1 MPRCTCLLF
10 DWKCE
15 MKILGIESSC
25 DETAAAVVEAENGCL
40 KILSNVVASQIEMHR
55 LWGGVVPELAG
66 RAHIEKISEVCHAAI
81 DDAGCTLKDIDAI
94 AVTSS
99 PGLIG
104 ALLVGVNFA
113 KCLAYSHNIPLVP
126 VEHVHAHLCAAA
138 LLDEPP
144 KPPFAALAVS
154 GGHTAIYMA
163 ESFTD
168 FTELASTRDD
178 AAGEAFDK
186 VARVIGLPYPGG
198 AAMDKLAYEG
208 DKTSMKFP
216 SPAIAGDTLD
226 FSFSGLKTAA
236 LNALNIA
243 RQKGEEINK
252 ADLAASFTSAVCAGI
267 AKRAEET
274 LKKTGARSLVLAGGV
289 AANSHLRAAI
299 KAVCDKTGAKM
310 CVPPISLC
318 GDNAAMV
325 AAAGYYRY
333 LCGMR
338 ADTSLNAFTD

>member
-1 MPRCTCLLF
+1 
-10 DWKCE
+10 
-15 MKILGIESSC
+15 
-25 DETAAAVVEAENGCL
+25 
-40 KILSNVVASQIEMHR
+40 
-55 LWGGVVPELAG
+55 
-66 RAHIEKISEVCHAAI
+66 
-81 DDAGCTLKDIDAI
+81 
-94 AVTSS
+94 
-99 PGLIG
+99 
-104 ALLVGVNFA
+104 
-113 KCLAYSHNIPLVP
+113 
-126 VEHVHAHLCAAA
+126 
-138 LLDEPP
+138 
-144 KPPFAALAVS
+144 
-154 GGHTAIYMA
+154 
-163 ESFTD
+163 
-168 FTELASTRDD
+168 
-178 AAGEAFDK
+178 
-186 VARVIGLPYPGG
+186 
-198 AAMDKLAYEG
+198 MDKLAYEG

-267 AKRAEET
+267 AKRAEEAI
-274 LKKTGARSLVLAGGV
+274 KKTGARSLVLAGGV

-310 CVPPISLC
+310 YVPPISLC